1 MTDKRSSL
9 FLLAAF
15 FVALSLLGS
24 ATVSVIAE
32 EAEDPN
38 RQSFPFPGAKAIY
51 SVEGSSPL
59 GHLIG
64 TLTYTVEEVTESS
77 YTVHITTEGNISKIP
92 AVADGDRRKLN
103 RSEPL
108 SFSGVIEKSDLA
120 SEKILKIEDREI
132 KVNKYLLETE
142 KEFGR
147 EKITIFIPEKVL
159 VPLIITYRYE
169 DRFNVTIELD
179 RTNVRYLQ

>member
-1 MTDKRSSL
+1 MIDNKGRL
-9 FLLAAF
+9 FILAAL
-15 FVALSLLGS
+15 FVSLSLLTF
-24 ATVSVIAE
+24 ATISVIAE
-32 EAEDPN
+32 EEESPN
-38 RQSFPFPGAKAIY
+38 QQSFPFSGAKAIY
-51 SVEGSSPL
+51 SVEGTSPL

-64 TLTYTVEEVTESS
+64 TLTYTVKEVTESS
-77 YTVHITTEGNISKIP
+77 YSVQITTEGNISKIP
-92 AVADGDRRKLN
+92 NVVDGDKRKLE

-108 SFSGVIEKSDLA
+108 SFSGVIEKSDLV
-120 SEKILKIEDREI
+120 SEKVLEIEDREI

-179 RTNVRYLQ
+179 KTNVRYLQ